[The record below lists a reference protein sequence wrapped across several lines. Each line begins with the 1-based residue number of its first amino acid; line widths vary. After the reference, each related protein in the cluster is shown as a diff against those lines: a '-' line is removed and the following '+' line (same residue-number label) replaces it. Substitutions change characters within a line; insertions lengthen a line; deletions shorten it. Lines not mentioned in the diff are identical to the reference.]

1 MAQYRV
7 YVDGAAGTTGLQI
20 RERLE
25 GQGDIELIILEEEG
39 RKDLSCRLEA
49 LARSDVGILCLPD
62 DAARE
67 LVAAAPA
74 DSRIIDASSAHRTCP
89 GWVYGFPELEAP
101 AAPPAGPETPGRRYR
116 DLIRSAR
123 CVAVPGCHA
132 TGFLALASPL
142 LRAGLIPPTL
152 RLHCHSL
159 TGYSGGGKTMIAAYR
174 DPGRPGE
181 YLSPRQY
188 GLTLRH
194 KHLPEMR
201 IIAGLEKSPLFS
213 PIVDDFY
220 QGMLVSIGL
229 AAEDFCAAA
238 FDGAGT
244 AISIEQLR
252 RFYADHYHGQPLIHV
267 MEDPPPELATN
278 TLAGRDDLEIW
289 IGGSQEQVL
298 LMARLDNLGKGA
310 SGAAVQCLNL
320 MLGRPEYVG
329 LRYEPAR

>member
-1 MAQYRV
+1 V

-25 GQGDIELIILEEEG
+25 GQSDIELIIPAEER

-49 LARSDVGILCLPD
+49 LDRSDVGILCLPD

-67 LVAAAPA
+67 LVSAAPA
-74 DSRIIDASSAHRTCP
+74 RARIIDASSAHRTCP

-101 AAPPAGPETPGRRYR
+101 GAPPAGPPERRYR
-116 DLIRSAR
+116 DLIRNAR
-123 CVAVPGCHA
+123 RVAVPGCHA
-132 TGFLALASPL
+132 TGFLALAVPL
-142 LRAGLIPPTL
+142 IRRGLIRSSL

-159 TGYSGGGKTMIAAYR
+159 TGYSGGGKTMIAAYQ
-174 DPGRPGE
+174 DPGRPND

-201 IIAGLEKSPLFS
+201 IIAGLDKAPLFS

-229 AAEDFCAAA
+229 AMEDLHDDAP
-238 FDGAGT
+238 GGIIT
-244 AISIEQLR
+244 GPAIPTEQLR
-252 RFYADHYHGQPLIHV
+252 RFYADHYRGQTLIHV
-267 MEDPPPELATN
+267 MDEPPPELATA

-289 IGGSQEQVL
+289 IGGNEEQVL

-320 MLGRPEYVG
+320 MLGRPEYAG
-329 LRYEPAR
+329 LRFEPAPETL